1 MPALFV
7 DTSAFYA
14 LADADDRNHERA
26 RTVFERRAEAGEACT
41 SDYVFVETW
50 SLIRARMG
58 RGAALRF
65 WDAMRTSVA
74 RVLGVSSDDLRRARA
89 IVAAWPDQ
97 DFSLIDATS
106 FALMER
112 HGIDEALALDAHFR
126 VFRAGPGRRRPFRV
140 VP

>member
-1 MPALFV
+1 VPSLFV
-7 DTSAFYA
+7 DTSAFSA
-14 LADADDRNHERA
+14 LADADDRNHAAA
-26 RTVFERRAEAGEACT
+26 RGVFARRAEAGEACT

-50 SLIRARMG
+50 CLVRARLG
-58 RGAALRF
+58 RDAALRY
-65 WDAMRTSVA
+65 WDAMRTGLV

-89 IVAAWPDQ
+89 IVATWPDQ

-126 VFRAGPGRRRPFRV
+126 VFRAGPGRRRSFV
-140 VP
+140 VIP